1 MEERSI
7 DDLEAPL
14 TFCLHL
20 NPNIV
25 ISRTIWIRHFIR
37 TKYGPK
43 LNQENQAKHLVN
55 MDQYSISTKT
65 QYRPKL
71 MDQNFISTK
80 TPYRPKLIMDQNS
93 WTKTQYRPKFNIDQN
108 SSWTKTHHGP
118 KLTIDQNSISTKTH
132 YGPKLNIDQNS
143 LWTKTHYGPKLIM
156 DQNSSWT
163 KTRQIKR
170 RESSE
175 TFSLVELCNFGTLRP

>member
-65 QYRPKL
+65 SYRPKL
-71 MDQNFISTK
+71 
-80 TPYRPKLIMDQNS
+80 
-93 WTKTQYRPKFNIDQN
+93 
-108 SSWTKTHHGP
+108 H
-118 KLTIDQNSISTKTH
+118 IDQNSIS
-132 YGPKLNIDQNS
+132 
-143 LWTKTHYGPKLIM
+143 
-156 DQNSSWT
+156 T

-175 TFSLVELCNFGTLRP
+175 TFSLVELCNFGTLRPQLIRDRIVVGIRDNICLKSFSTF